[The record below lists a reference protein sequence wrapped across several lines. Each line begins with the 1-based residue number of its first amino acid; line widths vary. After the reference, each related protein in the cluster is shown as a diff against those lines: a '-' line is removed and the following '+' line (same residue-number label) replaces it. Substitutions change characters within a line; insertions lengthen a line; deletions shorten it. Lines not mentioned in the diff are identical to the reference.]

1 MFYPGLEITGNT
13 LFLGIHCKLQVRR
26 LYLKTFKN
34 LTPKTLNS
42 ITNYDQTAATQ
53 VKVL

>member
-1 MFYPGLEITGNT
+1 MEE
-13 LFLGIHCKLQVRR
+13 RR

-42 ITNYDQTAATQ
+42 IIYYNQLTAATPE
-53 VKVL
+53 KFI